1 MKLHEP
7 RLALV
12 EDGMKNEKE
21 ETSMSI
27 DGALKSFIVSGGRG
41 VDFTC

>member
-7 RLALV
+7 GLAWV

-27 DGALKSFIVSGGRG
+27 DGALRKWRERG
-41 VDFTC
+41 